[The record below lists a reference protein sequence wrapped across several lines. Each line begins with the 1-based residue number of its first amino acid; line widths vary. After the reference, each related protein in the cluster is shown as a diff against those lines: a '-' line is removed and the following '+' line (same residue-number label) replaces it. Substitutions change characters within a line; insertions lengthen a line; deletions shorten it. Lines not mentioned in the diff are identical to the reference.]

1 MGKKK
6 GLIKWFPEFSEEAI
20 TFTEPEV
27 MVKLVST
34 IDPRGWPHITLIS
47 SNRAKNKNQVIWGQ
61 FTEGLSKKY
70 IKENPKQGI
79 FWMTAE
85 MPFKILQAKVKLNYT
100 KTEGEDIEYFNKL
113 DLMRYN
119 AYISVGKVFYND
131 VIAVSPIRKLSLI
144 GIIKGILLDMIGKGA
159 TKTELSEKRLNVIG
173 YKLFKGPLNP
183 KFVSYVDPEDGYPII
198 IPCIQLQAA
207 DHNRLIFPPTVLKED
222 LEKIPPNSKIAVF
235 GMNTDLVSQLV
246 NGTFKGFEKF
256 RGIKFGVVEIEEI
269 YNSCP
274 PLVGKIYPETETR
287 PKVIDFHL

>member
-34 IDPRGWPHITLIS
+34 IDSRGWPHITLIS

-61 FTEGLSKKY
+61 FSEGLSKKY
-70 IKENPKQGI
+70 VENNPKQGI
-79 FWMTAE
+79 FWMPTE
-85 MPFKILQAKVKLNYT
+85 MPFKILQAKVKLNFT

-113 DLMRYN
+113 NLMRYN
-119 AYISVGKVFYND
+119 AYLSVWKIFYND
-131 VIAVSPIRKLSLI
+131 VIAVSPIRKLSLG
-144 GIIKGILLDMIGKGA
+144 GIIKGIILDMIGKGA
-159 TKTELSEKRLNVIG
+159 AKTKLSEKRLNVLG
-173 YKLFKGPLNP
+173 YKLFKGPINP
-183 KFVSYVDPEDGYPII
+183 KFISYIDPSDGYPII

-207 DHNRLIFPPTVLKED
+207 DHNRLIFPLTVLKED
-222 LEKIPPNSKIAVF
+222 LGAIPPNSKIAVF
-235 GMNTDLVSQLV
+235 GMNTDLASQLV

-274 PLVGKIYPETETR
+274 PLVVKIYPEIETR
-287 PKVIDFHL
+287 PKVTDFHL

>member
-1 MGKKK
+1 MGKEK
-6 GLIKWFPEFSEEAI
+6 GLIEWFSEFSEEAI
-20 TFTEPEV
+20 TFTEPEI

-47 SNRAKNKNQVIWGQ
+47 SNQAKNKNQVIWGQ

-70 IKENPKQGI
+70 VEKNPKQGI
-79 FWMTAE
+79 LWMTIE
-85 MPFKILQAKVKLNYT
+85 MPFKILQAKVKLNYV
-100 KTEGEDIEYFNKL
+100 KTEGEDIEYFNKV

-119 AYISVGKVFYND
+119 AYLSVWKVFYND
-131 VIAVSPIRKLSLI
+131 VIAVSPIKKLSLL
-144 GIIKGILLDMIGKGA
+144 GIIKGILWDMIGKGA
-159 TKTELSEKRLNVIG
+159 TKTELSEKRLNVTG

-183 KFVSYVDPEDGYPII
+183 KFISYIDPSDGYPII

-235 GMNTDLVSQLV
+235 GMNTDLVNQLV
-246 NGTFKGFEKF
+246 NGTFIGFKKF
-256 RGIKFGVVEIEEI
+256 RAIKFGIVEIEEI

-274 PLVGKIYPETETR
+274 PLIGKIYPEIETR
-287 PKVIDFHL
+287 PKVTDFHL